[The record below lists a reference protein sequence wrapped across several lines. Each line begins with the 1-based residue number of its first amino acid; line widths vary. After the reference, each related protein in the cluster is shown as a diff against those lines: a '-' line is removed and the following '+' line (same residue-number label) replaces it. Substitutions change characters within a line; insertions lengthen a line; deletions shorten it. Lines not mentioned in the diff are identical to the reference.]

1 MYYSVNYGNDVTKVI
16 KTRNN
21 GKISLKNAFLTLVTF
36 LISVTSGD
44 LLWPQWTLV
53 TSNDLS
59 NFSELTKH
67 SKHKYRYIIVYYSV
81 NYGND
86 VTKVIKTR
94 NNGKISL
101 KNAFLTLMTFLTSVT
116 FRDPD
121 DLWWPRRPLVTSGDL
136 CDLNELTKHLKHRQS

>member
-1 MYYSVNYGNDVTKVI
+1 M
-16 KTRNN
+16 
-21 GKISLKNAFLTLVTF
+21 
-36 LISVTSGD
+36 
-44 LLWPQWTLV
+44 
-53 TSNDLS
+53 
-59 NFSELTKH
+59 
-67 SKHKYRYIIVYYSV
+67 YYSV

-121 DLWWPRRPLVTSGDL
+121 DL
-136 CDLNELTKHLKHRQS
+136 